1 MLYFHHFILHSDIRS
16 IVIDKFSL
24 CYFAIPTFVKL
35 SFNKFYGICNNFTHN
50 FSMKTCYFVPLHFHW
65 IKNRLNA
72 SLTNKITLVKCLR
85 SFEVQEM
92 KWQLCKWVIDSAMIL
107 SQSLFHFYDIQLF
120 YHSFIYVNVFSSCSD
135 TLSHLIVSKKLC
147 F

>member
-24 CYFAIPTFVKL
+24 FYFAIATFVTILPTIFPWKL
-35 SFNKFYGICNNFTHN
+35 VI
-50 FSMKTCYFVPLHFHW
+50 FVPLHFHW

-85 SFEVQEM
+85 SFEVQEI

-107 SQSLFHFYDIQLF
+107 SQSLFHFYDFQLF

-135 TLSHLIVSKKLC
+135 TLSHLIVSKKLY

>member
-24 CYFAIPTFVKL
+24 FYFAIATFVTILPTIFPWKL
-35 SFNKFYGICNNFTHN
+35 VI
-50 FSMKTCYFVPLHFHW
+50 FVPLHFHW

-85 SFEVQEM
+85 SFVVQEI
-92 KWQLCKWVIDSAMIL
+92 KWQLCK
-107 SQSLFHFYDIQLF
+107 
-120 YHSFIYVNVFSSCSD
+120 
-135 TLSHLIVSKKLC
+135 
-147 F
+147 

>member
-24 CYFAIPTFVKL
+24 CYFAMATFVKL

-50 FSMKTCYFVPLHFHW
+50 FSMKTCYFCTVAFSLDKEQ
-65 IKNRLNA
+65 IKCFI
-72 SLTNKITLVKCLR
+72 NKQNYI
-85 SFEVQEM
+85 SEV
-92 KWQLCKWVIDSAMIL
+92 
-107 SQSLFHFYDIQLF
+107 F
-120 YHSFIYVNVFSSCSD
+120 
-135 TLSHLIVSKKLC
+135 KK